1 VRYGVLADIHGNLT
15 ALRAAMEVLR
25 ERDVER
31 WLVAGDVVG
40 YGAEPN
46 ECIAAATELEAT
58 AVKGNH
64 DLIALGELSDQRC
77 IAIARE
83 SLRWTRNALS
93 AESRAWLEALPV
105 KVQVP
110 GGIVMAHGSLSDP
123 QEYTLTR
130 GQALSQLRE
139 VEADGARILVLGHT
153 HRPWAFSRST
163 GPRLRRQPLRL
174 PADEA
179 TLLNPGAVGQ
189 SRQLLVRARALL
201 LDTDAG
207 VAEFLA
213 VPYDVATA
221 RATLRRAGLSE
232 GGVHLR
238 PSVPGVVRRGLRAA
252 LYRAMARAGR

>member
-15 ALRAAMEVLR
+15 ALRAAVEVLR
-25 ERDVER
+25 RRGVER

-46 ECIAAATELEAT
+46 ECIAAVTELEAA

-64 DLIALGELSDQRC
+64 DLIALGELSDDRC

-83 SLRWTRNALS
+83 SLRWTRDALS
-93 AESRAWLEALPV
+93 SESRAWLEGLPM
-105 KVQVP
+105 KLQAP
-110 GGIVMAHGSLSDP
+110 GGIVIAHGSLSDP

-130 GQALSQLRE
+130 AQALSQLLE
-139 VEADGARILVLGHT
+139 VEAAGGRTLVLGHT

-163 GPRLRRQPLRL
+163 GPRARRRPLRL
-174 PADEA
+174 PAGEP

-213 VPYDVATA
+213 VPYDVGAA
-221 RATLRRAGLSE
+221 RAALRRAGLSE
-232 GGVHLR
+232 SGVHLR
-238 PSVPGVVRRGLRAA
+238 PSLPGMVRRGLRAA
-252 LYRAMARAGR
+252 VYRAMARVGR